1 MSCQANPLPSHIPAP
16 FQAVSDIRRWY
27 AVYTYPRHEKVVTEK
42 LESQSVEAFLPMF
55 VIESRWKDRRVRIQ
69 TPVFPG
75 YVFTRIKLAERIKV
89 FNIPGVLRILSF
101 NGVPAPIDD
110 SEIDAVKLCLER
122 GGTLKPHPFIEVGER
137 VRVRSGLLEGLEGLV
152 TRCKNDRILILPIAL
167 INQSVAIEVDAD
179 LLEPLAA
186 EVIHRAPIAP

>member
-1 MSCQANPLPSHIPAP
+1 MTCQANPLQSHIPMLLH
-16 FQAVSDIRRWY
+16 AVSDVPRWY
-27 AVYTYPRHEKVVTEK
+27 AVYTYPRHEKVVMEQ
-42 LESQSVEAFLPMF
+42 LESRSVEAFLPTSL
-55 VIESRWKDRRVRIQ
+55 IESRWKDRRVRIQ

-75 YVFTRIKLAERIKV
+75 YVFTRIKLAERSKV
-89 FNIPGVLRILSF
+89 FNIPGVLRMLSF
-101 NGVPAPIDD
+101 NGAPAPIDD

-137 VRVRSGLLEGLEGLV
+137 VRVRSGMLEGVEGLV

-167 INQSVAIEVDAD
+167 INQSVAVEVDAD

-186 EVIHRAPIAP
+186 EVIYVRQ